1 MGRVANVMNIH
12 RCIKI
17 NSSFLKSN
25 TILSEKKKSHLPL
38 PSLACGHENKV
49 KGIFQSC
56 RHLPLA

>member
-25 TILSEKKKSHLPL
+25 TILSEKKKI
-38 PSLACGHENKV
+38 PSAFAFPGLWA
-49 KGIFQSC
+49 
-56 RHLPLA
+56 